1 MPNIWNSKYYSIVEL
16 VHPVIGS
23 KCKVKE
29 QDRGSN
35 SRSHGAKAGRKKKKS
50 DSVFLNSLLVLSFLF
65 LSANGLC
72 GCFERLT
79 VIGYDC

>member
-35 SRSHGAKAGRKKKKS
+35 SRSHGAKAGRKKKKW
-50 DSVFLNSLLVLSFLF
+50 FCLPQFSLSSFLPF
-65 LSANGLC
+65 
-72 GCFERLT
+72 T
-79 VIGYDC
+79 